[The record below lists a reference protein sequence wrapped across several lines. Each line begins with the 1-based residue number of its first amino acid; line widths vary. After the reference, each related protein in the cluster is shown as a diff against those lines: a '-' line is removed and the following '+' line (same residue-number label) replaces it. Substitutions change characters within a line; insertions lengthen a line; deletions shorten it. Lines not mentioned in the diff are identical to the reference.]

1 MFDLICLEPIL
12 MFFTA
17 DRYELRYSTSRKQ
30 LEVDFSAAQVVEKAM
45 IKGDFNLN
53 SPKAAGETEYITVTY
68 PALEGTE
75 SEHLTK

>member
-1 MFDLICLEPIL
+1 
-12 MFFTA
+12 
-17 DRYELRYSTSRKQ
+17 
-30 LEVDFSAAQVVEKAM
+30 M

-75 SEHLTK
+75 TEHFAND